1 MPKINEEDIIINLW
15 NNYRAETKEQAEKFL
30 EILEKVLTK
39 QSK

>member
-1 MPKINEEDIIINLW
+1 MPKINEEDMVAELW

-39 QSK
+39 